1 MRADVFVVAP
11 RAADKRAAAAVRALV
26 VAVPVAAAVAAAWVA
41 AALLV
46 GHKALALVAG
56 YYSYLLHS
64 ARLRHANQAFAFRWQ
79 RLQWYNGLRLGYLAI
94 CVFVSGLR

>member
-1 MRADVFVVAP
+1 MRADVFVAAP

-26 VAVPVAAAVAAAWVA
+26 VAVPVAVAAAWVPA
-41 AALLV
+41 VLLV
-46 GHKALALVAG
+46 GYKALALVAS